1 MAVAFLL
8 EHSHAATWSLHSL
21 PPTFP
26 LPSGPFFLEF
36 GLQHSLQTIRLRCPT
51 KHNDKRMANIN
62 YNALSNAQ
70 CETPAMPRHEGF
82 KQRQHTEELAIGCCC
97 CASHTVKYV
106 YLSLSAQP
114 TMALLAA
121 DSKSVPPPV
130 QANTGCL
137 YDGSLPC

>member
-1 MAVAFLL
+1 
-8 EHSHAATWSLHSL
+8 
-21 PPTFP
+21 
-26 LPSGPFFLEF
+26 
-36 GLQHSLQTIRLRCPT
+36 
-51 KHNDKRMANIN
+51 MANIN

-137 YDGSLPC
+137 YDGSLPCWSILRIMCACTQLAAAPALLLQLQGLCSCHCSC